1 MSGDESERIIE
12 RIRQLGRYTR
22 VEEIAAGGMG
32 RVFKAWDEQT
42 SRAVAIKVLSQDAR
56 KSKQA
61 IVRFREEVCAAASIR
76 DTHIVTLYDSGELGD
91 TLYYVMEYVDGT
103 PFDQFLE
110 TTKLSLKKKVA
121 LVASLAKGVA
131 AMHAAGVLHRD
142 LKPGNVLVTRAG
154 EPIIIDL
161 GVAKRLTAQDRLVET
176 KPGTSLGT
184 PLYMPP
190 EQVSYD
196 PEKIGPASDV
206 YSLAVILYHAITGC
220 YPYPAA
226 NSALGLGEEPD
237 TTIEGG
243 FVPSLFRDIEET
255 PPISPRH
262 FVPDLPAEVER
273 VILKALSKD
282 PGERHADAGAFVR
295 ALEAWIETAS
305 ALASTT
311 GARRPRPPSLSS
323 EPAARP
329 IPWPAWAVAFLGVA
343 TLAAALVV
351 FLNAPRDDKGEPPR
365 PDARALR
372 KDAFAV
378 LDRYVEDPPEI
389 DAEEARKAV
398 GLLEQAAEIK
408 PDKYACC
415 NLAVAHIVLGEFPEA
430 RAVLDRA
437 GPGDFMID
445 PARAWLEREEGR
457 PERAREILGGD
468 PNPTWLA
475 WFVWGLLAEDADEKD
490 EAARCYE
497 KARDK
502 APWLLP
508 LISRHLA
515 ECKK

>member
-1 MSGDESERIIE
+1 MSGDESERIVE

-22 VEEIAAGGMG
+22 IEEIAAGGMG

-56 KSKQA
+56 KSRQA
-61 IVRFREEVCAAASIR
+61 IVRFREEVCAAGSIR

-110 TTKLSLKKKVA
+110 TAKLSLKKKVA

-206 YSLAVILYHAITGC
+206 YSLAVILYHALTGC

-237 TTIEGG
+237 TTVEGG

-273 VILKALSKD
+273 ILLKALSKD
-282 PGERHADAGAFVR
+282 PGERHANAGELVR
-295 ALEAWIETAS
+295 ALEAWIETTG

-311 GARRPRPPSLSS
+311 GARRPRLPSRQS
-323 EPAARP
+323 EPAARR

-343 TLAAALVV
+343 ALAAALVV
-351 FLNAPRDDKGEPPR
+351 FLNAPRDPKAMR
-365 PDARALR
+365 S
-372 KDAFAV
+372 DAFAL
-378 LDRYVEDPPEI
+378 LDRYVEDPPQV
-389 DAEEARKAV
+389 DKEEARKAID
-398 GLLEQAAEIK
+398 LLEEAASIHRDEYT
-408 PDKYACC
+408 DCDV
-415 NLAVAHIVLGEFPEA
+415 AVACIVLDE
-430 RAVLDRA
+430 LDRA
-437 GPGDFMID
+437 GVVV
-445 PARAWLEREEGR
+445 ARAGTDNRRLFPVQAWIALLRGEDAEALAFLDKKQPNWWLRF
-457 PERAREILGGD
+457 
-468 PNPTWLA
+468 
-475 WFVWGLLAEDADEKD
+475 FVLGLLQQRRGEQSLAAESFQKALDT
-490 EAARCYE
+490 ARYL
-497 KARDK
+497 R
-502 APWLLP
+502 P

-515 ECKK
+515 ECEE